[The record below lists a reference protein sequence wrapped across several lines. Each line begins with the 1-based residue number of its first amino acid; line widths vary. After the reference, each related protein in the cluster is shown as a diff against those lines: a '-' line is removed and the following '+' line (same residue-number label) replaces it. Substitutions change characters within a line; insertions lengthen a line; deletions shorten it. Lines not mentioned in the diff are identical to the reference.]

1 MKKTNIAVLALV
13 AALGATPA
21 VLTAA
26 PTTRSAEQAQLQ
38 KEAKISMKQATAIA
52 LRQVRSGKVESAEL
66 EREGGHLIYS
76 FDIRQPKR
84 SGITEV
90 NVNAMN
96 GKVLAVQH
104 ENPAK
109 EAAEA
114 KQEAQQEAQ
123 QKH

>member
-1 MKKTNIAVLALV
+1 MKKSNFAALALV

-21 VLTAA
+21 VLSAA
-26 PTTRSAEQAQLQ
+26 QSTQSAEQAKLQ
-38 KEAKISMKQATAIA
+38 KEAKISMQQATKIA
-52 LRQVRSGKVESAEL
+52 LQKVRSGKVESAEL
-66 EREGGHLIYS
+66 EREGGKLIYS
-76 FDIRQPKR
+76 FDIRQPNR

-96 GKVLAVQH
+96 GKVVAVQH

-114 KQEAQQEAQ
+114 KQEAKEKAAV
-123 QKH
+123 H

>member
-1 MKKTNIAVLALV
+1 MKKTNLAVLALV
-13 AALGATPA
+13 TALGATPA
-21 VLTAA
+21 ILTAA
-26 PTTRSAEQAQLQ
+26 PTTQSAEQAQLQ

-52 LRQVRSGKVESAEL
+52 LRQVRNGNVESAEL

-76 FDIRQPKR
+76 FDIRQPNR

-104 ENPAK
+104 ENAAK

-114 KQEAQQEAQ
+114 KQEAQQ
-123 QKH
+123 KH